1 MHPSSLLVLKQASLL
16 LVLSLH
22 LPSVTLNLILI
33 HLINLKLHEL
43 HLVFLVLLRYLQ
55 LLLLPLDLRLIL
67 VTKGRLVFLKLT
79 LALLL

>member
-1 MHPSSLLVLKQASLL
+1 MHPPSLLVLKQAPLL

-22 LPSVTLNLILI
+22 LPSVALNLILI
-33 HLINLKLHEL
+33 HLVDLKLHEL
-43 HLVFLVLLRYLQ
+43 HLAFLVLLRKLQ

-67 VTKGRLVFLKLT
+67 ITEGRLVLLKLT